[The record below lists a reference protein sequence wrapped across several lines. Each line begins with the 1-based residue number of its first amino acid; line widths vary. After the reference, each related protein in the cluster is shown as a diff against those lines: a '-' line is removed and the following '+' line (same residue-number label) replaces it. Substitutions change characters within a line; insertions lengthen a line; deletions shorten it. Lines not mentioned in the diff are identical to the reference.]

1 MICFFYFI
9 HLNNVILIILNIVN
23 VLTFMDKKN
32 ILSVKNLEKIYTSK
46 EASTTHALN
55 NLNLDVKEGEIF
67 GLLGPNG
74 AGKTTF
80 INILAG
86 TVIKTSGQ
94 VNVWGFDLDKNPRQ
108 VRASVGIVPQEV
120 NLDPFF
126 SPRKLLELQAGL
138 YGIKKK
144 NRITDTIL
152 RLVSLEKQADSYA
165 RSLSGGMKRRLLV
178 AKALVHQPPIIF
190 LDEPTAGVDVQLR
203 KNLWKNVKS
212 LNEQGVTIILT
223 THYLEEAEEMCDR
236 IAILNKGNMVALD
249 STKNLLDKIQTKK
262 VTVKTDKKIDIKD
275 GDLESLKII
284 SNLENEICVSY
295 EKNTINIEELINLIK
310 RDNAKIKDISTDD
323 GDLEDVFLR
332 LIKN

>member
-1 MICFFYFI
+1 MER
-9 HLNNVILIILNIVN
+9 
-23 VLTFMDKKN
+23 KN
-32 ILSVKNLEKIYTSK
+32 ILSVKNLKKIYSSK
-46 EASTTHALN
+46 HAKDNHALN

-86 TVIKTSGQ
+86 TVIKTAGQ

-108 VRASVGIVPQEV
+108 VRASIGIVPQEV

-138 YGIKKK
+138 YGIREKD
-144 NRITDTIL
+144 RITDTIL
-152 RLVSLEKQADSYA
+152 ELVSLEKQANSYA
-165 RSLSGGMKRRLLV
+165 RSLSGGMRRRLLM
-178 AKALVHQPPIIF
+178 AKALVHQPPIVF
-190 LDEPTAGVDVQLR
+190 LDEPTAGVDVELR
-203 KNLWKNVKS
+203 QNLWKNVRL
-212 LNEQGVTIILT
+212 LNDLGVTIILT

-236 IAILNKGNMVALD
+236 IAILNKGNIVALD
-249 STKNLLDKIQTKK
+249 STKNLLDRIQTKK
-262 VTVKTDKKIDIKD
+262 VTFKTDKIIDIKD
-275 GDLESLKII
+275 EDIDSLKVI
-284 SNLENEICVSY
+284 SKLGTEICVSY
-295 EKNTINIEELINLIK
+295 EKSKICIEELINLIK
-310 RDNAKIKDISTDD
+310 KNNVKIIDISTDD

>member
-1 MICFFYFI
+1 MEQ
-9 HLNNVILIILNIVN
+9 
-23 VLTFMDKKN
+23 KN
-32 ILSVKNLEKIYTSK
+32 ILSVKNLKKIYSSK
-46 EASTTHALN
+46 QTGDNLALN
-55 NLNLDVKEGEIF
+55 DLNLDVKEGEIF

-86 TVIKTSGQ
+86 TVIKTAGQ
-94 VNVWGFDLDKNPRQ
+94 VNVWGFDLDENPRQ
-108 VRASVGIVPQEV
+108 VRAAVGIVPQEV

-138 YGIKKK
+138 YGIKEKD
-144 NRITDTIL
+144 RITDTIL
-152 RLVSLEKQADSYA
+152 KLVSLEKQANSYA

-178 AKALVHQPPIIF
+178 AKALVHQPPIVF
-190 LDEPTAGVDVQLR
+190 LDEPTAGVDVELR
-203 KNLWKNVKS
+203 QNLWKNVRL
-212 LNEQGVTIILT
+212 LNDLGVTIILT

-236 IAILNKGNMVALD
+236 IAILNKGNIVTLD

-262 VTVKTDKKIDIKD
+262 VTFKTDKKIDIKNE
-275 GDLESLKII
+275 DLPSLKLI
-284 SNLENEICVSY
+284 SKSETEICVSY
-295 EKNTINIEELINLIK
+295 EKSKINMENLINLIK
-310 RDNAKIKDISTDD
+310 KNNAKILDISTDD